1 MKATT
6 WRGCPVVDRLY
17 RNVPKMT
24 DIISISL
31 GDQRKRRRADLCPI
45 PGGYERQRISGN
57 EGTHLA
63 LRGPKIAGVR
73 MLQSKLA
80 A

>member
-31 GDQRKRRRADLCPI
+31 GDQRKRRRAPI
-45 PGGYERQRISGN
+45 SGRYERQRISGN

>member
-45 PGGYERQRISGN
+45 PGGYERKR
-57 EGTHLA
+57 
-63 LRGPKIAGVR
+63 KIAGVR